1 MADALAEIAPRHV
14 DRLRET
20 FSGDVVTPGDEAYN
34 DARRIWNAVFDRRPA
49 LLVRPTD
56 VNDVA
61 TAIRFGRER
70 DLEIAIRSGGHSASG
85 HSTSDG
91 GLVIDLSRLRGVTV
105 DPEHRA
111 ARANGGALLGELD
124 VAAQAH
130 GLVCPVGVIGHTGV
144 AGLTLGGGMGRLQ
157 RNFGLTIDN
166 LRSVELVT
174 ADGRTVRASETEEPE
189 LFWGIRGAGAN
200 FGVATAFE
208 FGLREFGPLLH
219 RGVRIYPAAHVHD
232 VWSMFRDFAAVAP
245 DELGLIIS
253 IGRAEPAA
261 DYPASVA
268 GAPIAIVSYNHSGDA
283 GRVERDVAPLRSG
296 PEPVMSTGGSYPYLE
311 VQTAHDLAMG
321 WGRRSYIMGGYAN
334 DIRPEAF
341 DAMVEHVATAREGA
355 SFALTVQGGAMA
367 RLADDATAFTGRD
380 ARFEMSAD
388 SEWDD
393 PAQDEIQ
400 RDWVRRAMAIV
411 EQDAVTGRY
420 VNEVADEGPEHT
432 RAIYGDAKLARLT
445 ALKRAWDPDNV
456 FRLNH
461 NIAPSVTGLN
471 PRTGAA

>member
-1 MADALAEIAPRHV
+1 MTEALAGLSREHV

-20 FSGDVVTPGDEAYN
+20 FRDEVITPADDAYD
-34 DARRIWNAVFDRRPA
+34 DARRVWNAIFDRRPA
-49 LLVRPTD
+49 LLVRPTS
-56 VNDVA
+56 VQSVA

-70 DLEIAIRSGGHSASG
+70 DLEIAIRGGGHSACG

-105 DPEHRA
+105 DPDRRI
-111 ARANGGALLGELD
+111 ARVNGGALLGELD
-124 VAAQAH
+124 IAAQAH

-157 RNFGLTIDN
+157 RHFGLTIDN
-166 LRSVELVT
+166 LRAVELVT
-174 ADGRTVRASETEEPE
+174 ADGRMVRASESEEPD

-208 FGLREFGPLLH
+208 FHLREFGPLLH
-219 RGVRIYPAAHVHD
+219 RGVRIYPASQVHE

-245 DELGLIIS
+245 TGLALILNV
-253 IGRAEPAA
+253 GRAEPAA
-261 DYPASVA
+261 DYPESVA
-268 GAPIAIVSYNHSGDA
+268 GEPVVAVAYNHSGDA
-283 GRVERDVAPLRSG
+283 AAVERDVAPLREG
-296 PEPVMSTGGSYPYLE
+296 PEPVSSTDGSHLYLE
-311 VQTAHDLAMG
+311 VQTANDLAMG

-334 DIRPEAF
+334 DFRGEAF
-341 DAMVEHVATAREGA
+341 DAIVEHAAAAPEGS
-355 SFALTVQGGAMA
+355 SFAITVQGGAIAQVSEEAM
-367 RLADDATAFTGRD
+367 AFTGRD

-388 SEWDD
+388 AEWDD
-393 PAQDEIQ
+393 PALDGTH
-400 RDWVRRAMAIV
+400 RDWVRQAMAIV
-411 EQDAVTGRY
+411 EPDSVIGRY
-420 VNEVADEGPEHT
+420 VNEIAESGPDQS

-461 NIAPSVTGLN
+461 NIAP
-471 PRTGAA
+471 